1 MLQSYG
7 KTADEWGDLP
17 PEVRYFHEQAW
28 IEQGERNQS
37 NGQASGDFSEGE
49 LTW

>member
-17 PEVRYFHEQAW
+17 PDVRYFHEVAW
-28 IEQGERNQS
+28 RAEGKRKQEERERIESQY
-37 NGQASGDFSEGE
+37 
-49 LTW
+49 